1 MAHSGTPPTGDMRR
15 AMRDAVKRSKGN
27 KKSAQVAKERWKEQ
41 NKHVRAV
48 RTKIA
53 LGVLAPLALLS
64 LLYPLHT
71 YGILRLWKP
80 AALSKAMANP
90 AQTQELDL
98 TNQFL
103 DKLPEGLD
111 QMTSLKS
118 LSVEANRITALDNS
132 LAKLTKLEKLNL
144 GYNPI
149 KGSFSPLGKLTSLKE
164 LNMNHNELTEIP
176 PEVFELKNLE
186 VLHLKGNQITSLPA
200 DIKKLKKL
208 RVLDL
213 KDNQLANLSP
223 EMKKLSQIEVLDLSS
238 NPLAGVPDLSGYAK
252 LKRVVLRNTG
262 LRAVEIDALR
272 KNIRKEA
279 SVNT

>member
-27 KKSAQVAKERWKEQ
+27 KKSAQDAKERWKEQ
-41 NKHVRAV
+41 NKHLRAV
-48 RTKIA
+48 RTKVA
-53 LGVLAPLALLS
+53 LGILAPLALLS

-80 AALSKAMANP
+80 AALSKALANP
-90 AQTQELDL
+90 SQIQELDL
-98 TNQFL
+98 TNQYL

-118 LSVEANRITALDNS
+118 LSVEANRITTLDSS
-132 LAKLTKLEKLNL
+132 LGSLTKLESLNL
-144 GYNPI
+144 GYNPL
-149 KGSFSPLGKLTSLKE
+149 KGSFAPLSKLTSLKE
-164 LNMNHNELTEIP
+164 LNLNQTGLTAIP
-176 PEVFELKNLE
+176 PEVFDLKNLE
-186 VLHLKGNQITSLPA
+186 VLHLKGNQITSLPG

-208 RVLDL
+208 RVLDI
-213 KDNQLANLSP
+213 KDNQVTNLPGELKNLS
-223 EMKKLSQIEVLDLSS
+223 KIEVLDLSS

-252 LKRVVLRNTG
+252 LKRVGLHNTG
-262 LRAVEIDALR
+262 LRAVEIDAVR